1 MRYLKIIINLNEMKI
16 FKKKTS
22 FEKKAECFNKKNC
35 FKLSNYHLLSSLDL
49 IAAIRQSALREDEI
63 RAI

>member
-22 FEKKAECFNKKNC
+22 FEKKAECFNKKKNC
-35 FKLSNYHLLSSLDL
+35 FKLSNLLSSLDL

-63 RAI
+63 RAT